1 MGALG
6 IDVRP
11 LAGALGAEVAGLDLS
26 SRELDF
32 DLVDKLFAE
41 HHALFFVEQTLSPPD
56 LVRFMR
62 HFGEPLIHP
71 YLKSLPEAPQVHELR
86 KTSDDDVNFGNLWHT
101 DFTNLPHPSLA
112 NALYSITVP
121 THGGDTLISNTCA
134 AFEGLSPGL
143 QAMLRE
149 LNAVHGFSER
159 YKRDLADQ
167 QARKGD
173 VARNDAGSAD
183 YRDTELEVLHPVVRI
198 HPPTGRESLY
208 VNPGFTLRFE
218 DMTPEESTPLLQ
230 FLYRH
235 CERPEFGMR
244 YSWSPNTLGIWDNR
258 STLHYASN
266 DYPGQLRVMQRLVV
280 LEHDKP
286 APTPRRR
293 G

>member
-1 MGALG
+1 MEVQQLSGA
-6 IDVRP
+6 V
-11 LAGALGAEVAGLDLS
+11 GAEVHGIDLADPALDLAV
-26 SRELDF
+26 
-32 DLVDKLFAE
+32 VDALFAE
-41 HHALFFVEQTLSPPD
+41 HHALFFVGQQLTPPD

-86 KTSDDDVNFGNLWHT
+86 KTPEDEVNFGNLWHT
-101 DFTNLPHPSLA
+101 DFTNLPLPSLA

-121 THGGDTLISNTCA
+121 THGGDTLIASTCA
-134 AFEGLSPGL
+134 AFEALSPGM
-143 QAMLRE
+143 QTMLRE

-167 QARKGD
+167 KARKAG
-173 VARNDAGSAD
+173 VARDDDDSSD
-183 YRDTELEVLHPVVRI
+183 YVDTELEVLHPVVRV
-198 HPPTGRESLY
+198 HPPTGREAIY

-218 DMTPEESTPLLQ
+218 DMTTEESAPLLQ

-244 YSWSPNTLGIWDNR
+244 YSWSANTLGVWDNR

-280 LEHDKP
+280 LEAS
-286 APTPRRR
+286 APVASERRTS
-293 G
+293 

>member
-1 MGALG
+1 MTMEVRQLSGA
-6 IDVRP
+6 V
-11 LAGALGAEVAGLDLS
+11 GAEVRGIDLADPTLDLAPI
-26 SRELDF
+26 DA
-32 DLVDKLFAE
+32 LFAE
-41 HHALFFVEQTLSPPD
+41 HHALFFVDQQLTPPD

-86 KTSDDDVNFGNLWHT
+86 KTPEDEVNFGNLWHT
-101 DFTNLPHPSLA
+101 DFTNLALPSLA

-121 THGGDTLISNTCA
+121 THGGDTLIASTCA
-134 AFEGLSPGL
+134 AFEALSPGM
-143 QAMLRE
+143 QTMLRG

-167 QARKGD
+167 KARKAE
-173 VARNDAGSAD
+173 VARDDDDSSD
-183 YRDTELEVLHPVVRI
+183 YVDTELEVLHPVVRV
-198 HPPTGRESLY
+198 HPPTGREAIY

-218 DMTPEESTPLLQ
+218 DMTAEESAPLLQ

-244 YSWSPNTLGIWDNR
+244 YSWRANTLGIWDNR

-280 LEHDKP
+280 LEASAP
-286 APTPRRR
+286 AASERSTA
-293 G
+293 